1 MAKTILYTTNF
12 SDSSNHALKW
22 AVTLAKQLKAH
33 ITILYT
39 YRLIKSQ
46 NGEVIQM
53 KKKIEEKALRNFA
66 TLEHELLAN
75 QNISYD
81 FRMEVGFMNDRV
93 EHFTQKVPIN
103 FLVMDRE
110 MSTENRESFDKLV
123 EHITVPLVIVP

>member
-12 SDSSNHALKW
+12 SNSSNHALKW

-53 KKKIEEKALRNFA
+53 KKKIEEEALRNFA
-66 TLEHELLAN
+66 TLEHDLLTN

-93 EHFTQKVPIN
+93 EHFTRKVPIN

-110 MSTENRESFDKLV
+110 MSTENRESFDELV

>member
-12 SDSSNHALKW
+12 SNSSKHALQW
-22 AVTLAKQLKAH
+22 AITLARQLKAH

-39 YRLIKSQ
+39 YRLIKS
-46 NGEVIQM
+46 NNSEVIQL
-53 KKKIEEKALRNFA
+53 KKKIEEDALHKFA
-66 TLEHELLAN
+66 TLEHDLLSN

-93 EHFTQKVPIN
+93 HQLTQKVPIN

-110 MSTENRESFDKLV
+110 MSTENKESFDELV
-123 EHITVPLVIVP
+123 EQIRIPLVIVP